1 MGNTISIPVHILK
14 VECDYETAE
23 RCGASGTF
31 QVISVIAETEY
42 GELDITD
49 MINQGNHYYNL
60 QDVAEDLNLN
70 NQVIVE
76 EL

>member
-1 MGNTISIPVHILK
+1 MGNTISIPVNILK

-49 MINQGNHYYNL
+49 MINQGNH
-60 QDVAEDLNLN
+60 
-70 NQVIVE
+70 
-76 EL
+76 

>member
-1 MGNTISIPVHILK
+1 
-14 VECDYETAE
+14 
-23 RCGASGTF
+23 
-31 QVISVIAETEY
+31 
-42 GELDITD
+42 

>member
-1 MGNTISIPVHILK
+1 MGNTISIPVNILK

-42 GELDITD
+42 GELD